1 MNPEKDEIE
10 QRSVEAGGVFTLQD
24 DGREKGWGWGRESVI
39 LYIILYVSKEQSLP
53 GCDYHEEEL

>member
-1 MNPEKDEIE
+1 M
-10 QRSVEAGGVFTLQD
+10 QD